1 MIIKAYR
8 EIDQE
13 HVKADSNWLP
23 FDLQRDDGHSS
34 LVYYPKYMTV
44 KKLTDAVKHVRQNQK
59 MHVIHVPFQL
69 PKDPFHRWMWSFE
82 RNNSTRPDAIT
93 SELTMDLRDEQT
105 RHLQKFNDAIS
116 TLNPEVAAVK
126 NPPEF
131 IHRQAYGVYDVHH
144 LWH

>member
-1 MIIKAYR
+1 MKT
-8 EIDQE
+8 
-13 HVKADSNWLP
+13 DSNWLP

-44 KKLTDAVKHVRQNQK
+44 KKFTDAVKHVRQKQK
-59 MHVIHVPFQL
+59 MHVLRTPYHL
-69 PKDPFHRWMWSFE
+69 PKDPFHQKMWSFE
-82 RNNSTRPDAIT
+82 KNEYTQLYEIT

-116 TLNPEVAAVK
+116 SLNPEVAAVK

-131 IHRQAYGVYDVHH
+131 IHRQAHDRYYQVHH
-144 LWH
+144 L